1 MKWKILLTAIS
12 LMMIWLPVIAQQTVT
27 LNSPSVPVGL
37 KTYLL
42 EKFVAESEDTVVVK
56 LGDIDADNKDDFLIT
71 VDNSVYCGTAGCV
84 TELLLSAGE
93 DQYVEAYSSNLH
105 ELTLDGTK
113 AKGGVR
119 FHALGHASMCA
130 VSGPVV
136 CELVLELKGQKL
148 TVFESRVKE

>member
-27 LNSPSVPVGL
+27 LNSPSVPAGL

-42 EKFVAESEDTVVVK
+42 EKFVAESEDIVVVK
-56 LGDIDADNKDDFLIT
+56 LGDIDADNKDDFRIT
-71 VDNSVYCGTAGCV
+71 VNNSVYCGTAGCV
-84 TELLLSAGE
+84 TELLLSARE
-93 DQYVEAYSSNLH
+93 DQYVEAYSGNLH

-119 FHALGHASMCA
+119 FNALGHASMCA
-130 VSGPVV
+130 ASGPAV
-136 CELVLELKGQKL
+136 CELVLELKGSKL
-148 TVFESRVKE
+148 VIVNRKLEE